1 MSETKNPLEAM
12 LAQYEANNKPK
23 YTKSTEAKVYNLDNY
38 FNTYIDDKVKSATKT
53 VRILPT
59 QDGTSPFTE
68 LYAHSVQVDGKWSK
82 IPCLKHEKGEA
93 CPFCEANDALRAT
106 GKDSDKELAKKYN
119 AKLFYVVKVIDRDNE
134 HLGVKFWRFAH
145 DWRKEGI
152 LDKIQGVLLAIKKDV
167 TNPETGR
174 DLSITINRN
183 QLGKPTV
190 SSISH
195 LDPSVLSEDSEIS
208 TEWLNDA
215 RTWEDVYAI
224 KSYEYM
230 EIVVKGGIPVWDK
243 DEKKFVDRESVTN
256 EGGDGIEAEI
266 TIGVENVKANVKAS
280 TTKTKVETVSE
291 TVDSEVTV
299 DSEGTEDEL
308 PF

>member
-23 YTKSTEAKVYNLDNY
+23 YTKTTESKVYSLDNY
-38 FNTYIDDKVKSATKT
+38 FNTFIDDKVKSATKT
-53 VRILPT
+53 IRILPT
-59 QDGTSPFTE
+59 QDGTSPFVE

-82 IPCLKHEKGEA
+82 IACLKHEKGEP

-119 AKLFYVVKVIDRDNE
+119 AKLFYVVKVIDRDKE
-134 HLGVKFWRFAH
+134 HEGVKFWRFAH

-195 LDPSVLSEDSEIS
+195 LDPSVLSEDSETA

-215 RTWEDVYAI
+215 RTWSDVYAI

-230 EIVVKGGIPVWDK
+230 EIVVKGGVPIWDK
-243 DEKKFVDRESVTN
+243 DEKKFVDKESVTN

-266 TIGVENVKANVKAS
+266 TIGVENVKATVKAS
-280 TTKTKVETVSE
+280 TTKTTVDTETVSE
-291 TVDSEVTV
+291 T
-299 DSEGTEDEL
+299 TEDEL

>member
-23 YTKSTEAKVYNLDNY
+23 YTKTEAKTYDLSNY
-38 FNTYIDDKVKSATKT
+38 FNTFIDDKVKSAVKT

-59 QDGTSPFTE
+59 QDGTSPFVE
-68 LYAHSVQVDGKWSK
+68 LYAHSVQIDGKWSK
-82 IPCLKHEKGEA
+82 IPCLKHEKDEA
-93 CPFCEANDALRAT
+93 CPFCEAHDALRAT
-106 GKDSDKELAKKYN
+106 GKDTDKELAKKYK
-119 AKLFYVVKVIDRDNE
+119 AKLFYVVKVIDRDKE
-134 HLGVKFWRFAH
+134 AEGVKFWRFAH

-167 TNPETGR
+167 TNPATGR
-174 DLSITINRN
+174 DLSININRN
-183 QLGKPTV
+183 QLNKPTV

-195 LDPSVLSEDSEIS
+195 VDPSVLSEDADTSN
-208 TEWLNDA
+208 EWLGDT

-230 EIVVKGGIPVWDK
+230 EIVVRGGIPVWDK
-243 DEKKFVDRESVTN
+243 DEKKFIDKDSKV

-266 TIGVENVKANVKAS
+266 TMGVENVKANITAS
-280 TTKTKVETVSE
+280 KSE
-291 TVDSEVTV
+291 PVVANES
-299 DSEGTEDEL
+299 STEDNADEL